1 MQPNPDAP
9 PATHSEPADSGG
21 PGLQPVSDTL
31 HTALTDA
38 RRELDSLRAALDSAE
53 RRRSIERAL
62 LEADAIDLETA
73 TLLTEAAVAKA
84 ATSPTD
90 ADVTSAVTDLRRRKP
105 FLFARR
111 APRSSS
117 MAPKPANPNADR
129 LALTREQATTGDRSA
144 LLRYLKLR
152 RSA

>member
-9 PATHSEPADSGG
+9 PATHNEPADTA
-21 PGLQPVSDTL
+21 QQAASDQL
-31 HTALTDA
+31 HLALTDA

-53 RRRSIERAL
+53 RRRAVERAL

-73 TLLTEAAVAKA
+73 TLLTESAVAQKSSA
-84 ATSPTD
+84 GAPTD
-90 ADVTSAVTDLRRRKP
+90 ADIGAAVTDLRRRKP

-111 APRSSS
+111 APRTST
-117 MAPKPANPNADR
+117 MAPSPTNPNANT
-129 LALTREQATTGDRSA
+129 LALTRDQAAAGDRSA

>member
-1 MQPNPDAP
+1 MLPNPDAP
-9 PATHSEPADSGG
+9 PATHNEPADTT
-21 PGLQPVSDTL
+21 QAASDQL
-31 HTALTDA
+31 HLALTDA

-53 RRRSIERAL
+53 RRRAVERAL

-73 TLLTEAAVAKA
+73 TLLTEAAVTARSDTQTPA
-84 ATSPTD
+84 TD
-90 ADVTSAVTDLRRRKP
+90 ADIGAAVADLRRRKP

-111 APRSSS
+111 TPRTGT
-117 MAPKPANPNADR
+117 MAPKPANPNANT
-129 LALTREQATTGDRSA
+129 LALTRDQAAAGDRSA

>member
-1 MQPNPDAP
+1 MPDPNPDAP
-9 PATHSEPADSGG
+9 PATHAEPADTA
-21 PGLQPVSDTL
+21 SDQL
-31 HTALTDA
+31 HLALTDA
-38 RRELDSLRAALDSAE
+38 RRELDALRTALDSAE
-53 RRRSIERAL
+53 RRRCIERAL
-62 LEADAIDLETA
+62 LQADAIDLETA
-73 TLLTEAAVAKA
+73 TLLTEAAVSNA
-84 ATSPTD
+84 AVPPTD
-90 ADVTSAVTDLRRRKP
+90 ADVASAVTDLRRRKP

-111 APRSSS
+111 TPRTAT